1 MKHSSQGL
9 GGFVCFVE
17 VAKAR
22 RVAIRMLLLSLA
34 ENWYLTKSSGFF
46 LCLWLSFTQNETCF
60 GMVFVRDLFF
70 Y

>member
-1 MKHSSQGL
+1 MKHSSQNL

-22 RVAIRMLLLSLA
+22 RVATRMLLLSLA

-46 LCLWLSFTQNETCF
+46 PNVYCGLLLKMILVLVT
-60 GMVFVRDLFF
+60 VFVRNCFF
-70 Y
+70 